1 MIKVGNDI
9 LIAERHEDSTYPGIY
24 IYLVK
29 QDGTK
34 ELVSMTEYNKE
45 DNIIATYTYKE
56 GIEDFAKKTIFKEV
70 R

>member
-45 DNIIATYTYKE
+45 DNIIATYTYE
-56 GIEDFAKKTIFKEV
+56 EQDDEFINKTIYKEV
-70 R
+70 K

>member
-45 DNIIATYTYKE
+45 DNIIATYTYE
-56 GIEDFAKKTIFKEV
+56 EQDDEFINKTIYKEMK
-70 R
+70 

>member
-45 DNIIATYTYKE
+45 DNIIATYTYE
-56 GIEDFAKKTIFKEV
+56 EQDDEV
-70 R
+70 INKRL